1 MKYLHDNS
9 FKVLP
14 VNDLG
19 YDTKNNFLYIKP
31 LVVQTTLL
39 PAANPGNL
47 TKFYSITVTGTNG
60 IVPKQSS
67 AITQNNTALTP
78 LSSNSSSHL
87 FHPMPRIDHLLIP
100 TNSKSSAY
108 GGISGSPPKAGL
120 TVTLPPNAG

>member
-31 LVVQTTLL
+31 LVALL

-47 TKFYSITVTGTNG
+47 TKFYSINATGNG
-60 IVPKQSS
+60 IVPKQFS
-67 AITQNNTALTP
+67 AITQNNAALAP
-78 LSSNSSSHL
+78 LSSSSSSHL
-87 FHPMPRIDHLLIP
+87 FHPMPRINHLLLP
-100 TNSKSSAY
+100 TNSKSSVY
-108 GGISGSPPKAGL
+108 SGISGSAPKAGL